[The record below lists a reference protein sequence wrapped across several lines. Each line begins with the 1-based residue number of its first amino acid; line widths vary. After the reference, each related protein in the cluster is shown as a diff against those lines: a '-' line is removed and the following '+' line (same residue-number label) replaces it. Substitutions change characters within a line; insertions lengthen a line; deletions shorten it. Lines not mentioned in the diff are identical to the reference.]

1 LALGYSSRSALA
13 DRHRRQLTSTVEK
26 HVYFFTVI
34 GLNAHIG
41 DLVRGGRPLG
51 ALLAIT
57 VAFMFMQNLANT
69 GGGVL
74 GGSPTNFGTM
84 LAAEV
89 DKWGKVVKFAGIKPE
104 GSGNAG

>member
-1 LALGYSSRSALA
+1 M
-13 DRHRRQLTSTVEK
+13 
-26 HVYFFTVI
+26 I

-41 DLVRGGRPLG
+41 DLVRGGR

-57 VAFMFMQNLANT
+57 VAFMFVQNLADT

-74 GGSPTNFGTM
+74 GGSLTDFGTM